1 MTARQITEKIVAE
14 SNRLIMEDNFKMLDV
29 LHHFTS
35 GLKALAAEF
44 AYYGV
49 DEMRQS
55 CGGAGFLQSSGICNM
70 WEDVAPYNTYE
81 GVNVV
86 MYQQS
91 SRYLFK

>member
-1 MTARQITEKIVAE
+1 MAE
-14 SNRLIMEDNFKMLDV
+14 SNRLIMEDNFKLLDV

-35 GLKALAAEF
+35 GFKALAAEN

-55 CGGAGFLQSSGICNM
+55 CGGAGFLQSSGICSI
-70 WEDVAPYNTYE
+70 WEYVAPYSTYE

-86 MYQQS
+86 MY
-91 SRYLFK
+91 